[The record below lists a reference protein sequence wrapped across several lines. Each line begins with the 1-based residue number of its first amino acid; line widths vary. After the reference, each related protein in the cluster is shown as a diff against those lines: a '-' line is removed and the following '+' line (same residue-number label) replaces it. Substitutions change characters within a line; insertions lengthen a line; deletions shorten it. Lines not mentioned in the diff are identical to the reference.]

1 MSHRGTLRHDR
12 ASAAALFVAFL
23 ALYLATL
30 TRVHTFDALSYVTS
44 VERKPWSELFH
55 PHHLAYGPLGA
66 AMLVVG
72 QALGYQG
79 GAALPMQLVN
89 AIAGAAGVA
98 LFYLVARTATGR
110 SDPAAAAALLLG
122 ASYAY
127 WYYAVE
133 IEVYTF
139 ATLFLIICMAL
150 MARPGPW
157 NARRCMAL
165 GLAQGGAVL
174 FHQTN
179 VLLSIPIAL
188 IALAN
193 AWRAT
198 TGREP
203 AVPRQRWSTVTGRWT
218 YYAGALALAVGL
230 PYMYVMLVISNF
242 RTVEAMLAW
251 LTEYARTGWWGSPF
265 TLTTLA
271 HLGTGLADSMAQ
283 PGGAWFWL
291 TLGFIVLWAWSGRA
305 TWERGNTSD
314 EHRRALHPHLPWLI
328 VWLIT
333 YGIFFAW
340 WEPDNIEF
348 WIASLPPALLLLALA
363 LSRAQRWGPPIWSVL
378 AIAAAM
384 LWINAGAIN
393 RRGDPATDLQRLVA
407 RELAARSTPADLLI
421 VPDGLLELYLPYYEQ
436 HENFLSL
443 NQALFDNSG
452 SWEAACAAIHD
463 RIDTVQH
470 AGAAVLIAA
479 EALRPPPRLL
489 ARHHLDQQRIDAC
502 FARYRDTL
510 IGLDLPPPLPAYVR
524 LPAAMELATANGWT
538 FRTDARGWRG
548 ANIAMQRFD
557 GGWRF
562 IPQVD
567 PWLSSPLLNL
577 DTRRVAAIEIRMA
590 HTVQA
595 RDAQLF
601 YAGTDG
607 AITEEHSVRWELA
620 ATTETVTYTI
630 DLRNA
635 PGWSGTV
642 TRLRIDPIG
651 TGDGGEIR
659 VEQVRL
665 IPAAD
670 DPARDGA
677 APTAQPMTAAH
688 RFDTIIAAIS
698 GPFGPGWNE

>member
-1 MSHRGTLRHDR
+1 MSHRGPLRHNR

-23 ALYLATL
+23 ALYLSTL

-44 VERKPWSELFH
+44 VEQKPWTELFH

-66 AMLVVG
+66 IMLAIG

-89 AIAGAAGVA
+89 ALAGAAGVA
-98 LFYLVARTATGR
+98 LFYLVARNATGR
-110 SDPAAAAALLLG
+110 SDAAAAAALLLG

-133 IEVYTF
+133 IEVYTV

-150 MARPGPW
+150 LMRPGPW
-157 NARRCMAL
+157 NARCCLAL

-179 VLLSIPIAL
+179 VLLSVPIAL
-188 IALAN
+188 VALSDA
-193 AWRAT
+193 RRVAT
-198 TGREP
+198 GLEP
-203 AVPRQRWSTVTGRWT
+203 AVARQRWRAVTGRWAS
-218 YYAGALALAVGL
+218 YAGALALAVGL
-230 PYMYVMLVISNF
+230 PYLYVMLVVSNF

-265 TLTTLA
+265 TWTTLA
-271 HLGTGLADSMAQ
+271 NLGMGLADTLAQ
-283 PGGAWFWL
+283 PGGAWFWPA
-291 TLGFIVLWAWSGRA
+291 LGFAVLWAWSGRR
-305 TWERGNTSD
+305 TRERGNAREEQHGRTLRTYVPSLI
-314 EHRRALHPHLPWLI
+314 AWL
-328 VWLIT
+328 LT

-348 WIASLPPALLLLALA
+348 WIASLPPALLLIALALA
-363 LSRAQRWGPPIWSVL
+363 RARRWGPPIWGGL

-452 SWEAACAAIHD
+452 SWDAACAAIHD
-463 RIDTVQH
+463 RIATAQH

-479 EALRPPPRLL
+479 EALVPPPRLL
-489 ARHHLDQQRIDAC
+489 ARHQLDQQRIDAC

-510 IGLDLPPPLPAYVR
+510 IELDLPPPLPAYVR
-524 LPAAMELATANGWT
+524 LPAAMELAVADGWT
-538 FRTDARGWRG
+538 FRADARGWRG
-548 ANIAMQRFD
+548 ANIAAERFD

-562 IPQVD
+562 VPQVD

-577 DTRRVAAIEIRMA
+577 DARRVAAIEIRMA
-590 HTVQA
+590 HTVRA

-620 ATTETVTYTI
+620 ATAETVTYTI
-630 DLRNA
+630 DLRDA
-635 PGWSGTV
+635 PGWNGTV
-642 TRLRIDPIG
+642 TRLRIDPVG

-670 DPARDGA
+670 NPAGGGA
-677 APTAQPMTAAH
+677 APAARPMTAAH
-688 RFDTIIAAIS
+688 HSDTIITAI
-698 GPFGPGWNE
+698 N